1 MYFPVLLW
9 SLVIFASFWGYGE
22 ALRRAIKR
30 PEFDDLGW
38 GLTAA
43 WGMAVTLAIG
53 GFLMMFS
60 LAKAPMLTGVVLAG
74 SALALYF
81 FAQRLTRA
89 ITTQPASKKSKSK
102 KGKAAEEIN
111 SRPTQAKHAGYPEV
125 IANILLWTL
134 AALAFASSIAWPIQI
149 DPNDDLI
156 CYLMLPEKILH
167 TGTLIEPFNLR
178 RAGTLGGH
186 AFLQALVMVVGEDR
200 SGHVA
205 DLGFGKLLLF
215 GVAMGFIKGNG
226 RTQTIQRI
234 LIGVFVLLFPVPRI
248 NTMSAYTGSALLLA
262 LMRTVTLIPAAKKT
276 PPLWTWLPA
285 WLLCAACA
293 TLRPQFGLVA
303 GMVLTVAWAANFY
316 DGWKQKLPGIW
327 TTFVILIPPA
337 LFALPWMFVLF
348 QSNETFFLPPWYGN
362 VNPVFLINTNA
373 DLANVGAVIMRFFS
387 RHEVLPVVLLG
398 LLALLGPRSLIGIF
412 FMLACFAAS
421 VAVAYKMSATMPVE
435 MPRYIVP
442 MLLPGAI
449 FALCVINW
457 SRPAIG
463 ILASAACVASLALNA
478 PFIWEESKF
487 RVSSLPGQVAGYV
500 PLHPDDLNN
509 PGAYLSG
516 LRALQEKVPA
526 GKKILSVIDFPYLLD
541 FSRNDIVCV
550 DTIGAA
556 GPGGGL
562 PFGKGADA
570 LNNYLKENGME
581 YVITMDFN
589 NALLLYNRNYWMNH
603 PRPEWYYK
611 KVWVPRFLDFMDNLD
626 QLSSSN
632 SNVEKF
638 HNMLVFKLK

>member
-22 ALRRAIKR
+22 ALRRALKR

-43 WGMAVTLAIG
+43 WGMALTLAIG

-74 SALALYF
+74 AALALYF
-81 FAQRLTRA
+81 AAQRLA
-89 ITTQPASKKSKSK
+89 SGTTPQPASKKSKSK
-102 KGKAAEEIN
+102 KGKATEEGT
-111 SRPTQAKHAGYPEV
+111 STPKQATHAGYPTV
-125 IANILLWTL
+125 IANILVWGL

-186 AFLQALVMVVGEDR
+186 ALLQALVMIVGEDR

-234 LIGVFVLLFPVPRI
+234 LIGGFVLLFPIPRI
-248 NTMSAYTGSALLLA
+248 NTMSAYTGSAMVLA
-262 LMRTVTLIPAAKKT
+262 LMRTVTLIPAAIKT

-285 WLLCAACA
+285 WLLCAA
-293 TLRPQFGLVA
+293 
-303 GMVLTVAWAANFY
+303 GMVLTVAWAAYFY

-387 RHEVLPVVLLG
+387 RHEVLPLALLG

-449 FALCVINW
+449 FALCVMNW

-463 ILASAACVASLALNA
+463 ILASAACVASLAVNG

-487 RVSSLPGQVAGYV
+487 RASSLRGQVAGYV

-509 PGAYLSG
+509 PGAYISG
-516 LRALQEKVPA
+516 LRALQEKVPT

-556 GPGGGL
+556 GLGEGL

-570 LNNYLKENGME
+570 LNNYLKENGIE
-581 YVITMDFN
+581 YVITMNFN